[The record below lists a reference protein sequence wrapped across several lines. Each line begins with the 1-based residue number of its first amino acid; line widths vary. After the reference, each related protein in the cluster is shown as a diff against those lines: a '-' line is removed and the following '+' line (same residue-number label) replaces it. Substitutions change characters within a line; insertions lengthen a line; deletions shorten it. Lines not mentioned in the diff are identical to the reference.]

1 LCNTQKAFFI
11 KKIMT
16 INGKI
21 YNNILLVFA
30 LESEA
35 GNEFENYNKVFV
47 GIGKVKAT
55 YHLTKAIQKANP
67 DLIINLGT
75 AGSTT
80 FDRGSVVNCHR
91 FIQRDM
97 DVRALGFQKFETP
110 FSDESIVLEYG
121 LKIENLPNGIC
132 GSGDQFEM
140 EHINP
145 EYNVNDME
153 AFALAKVAEQEGID
167 FLCLKYISDGAD
179 GNAADDWTEE
189 VKKASVALRR
199 EWIAFK

>member
-1 LCNTQKAFFI
+1 
-11 KKIMT
+11 MR

-35 GNEFENYNKVFV
+35 GKEFENFEKVFV
-47 GIGKVKAT
+47 GIGKIKAT
-55 YHLTKAIQKANP
+55 YNLTKTIQKFNP

-80 FDRGSVVNCHR
+80 FDRGSIVNCNR

-97 DVRALGFQKFETP
+97 DVQALGFQKFETP
-110 FSDESIVLEYG
+110 FSDEPVLLEYG
-121 LKIENLPNGIC
+121 LKLENFPNGIC
-132 GSGDQFEM
+132 GSGDQFEI

-145 EYNVNDME
+145 EYNVIDME
-153 AFALAKVAEQEGID
+153 AFAVAKVAEQEGID

-179 GNAADDWTEE
+179 GNAADDWTVE
-189 VKKASVALRR
+189 VKKASIALRR
-199 EWIAFK
+199 ELDKL

>member
-1 LCNTQKAFFI
+1 
-11 KKIMT
+11 ME

-21 YNNILLVFA
+21 YKNILLVFA

-35 GNEFENYNKVFV
+35 GKEFENFNKVFV
-47 GIGKVKAT
+47 GIGKIKAT
-55 YHLTKAIQKANP
+55 YNLTKAIQKSVP

-75 AGSTT
+75 AGSTA
-80 FDRGSVVNCHR
+80 FDRGNVVNCNR

-110 FSDESIVLEYG
+110 FSDEPVLLEYG

-132 GSGDQFEM
+132 GSGDQFEI
-140 EHINP
+140 EHINR
-145 EYNVNDME
+145 EYNVIDME
-153 AFALAKVAEQEGID
+153 AFALAKVAEQEEID

-179 GNAADDWTEE
+179 GNAADDWTIE
-189 VKKASVALRR
+189 VQKASVSLRR
-199 EWIAFK
+199 ELDKL

>member
-1 LCNTQKAFFI
+1 
-11 KKIMT
+11 MT

>member
-1 LCNTQKAFFI
+1 
-11 KKIMT
+11 MT
-16 INGKI
+16 INGKS
-21 YNNILLVFA
+21 YSNILLVFA

-47 GIGKVKAT
+47 GIGKVKST
-55 YHLTKAIQKANP
+55 YHLTKAIQKVKP

-75 AGSTT
+75 AGSTE

-110 FSDESIVLEYG
+110 FSDESIILEYG
-121 LKIENLPNGIC
+121 LNVENIPNGIC
-132 GSGDQFEM
+132 GSGDQFEI
-140 EHINP
+140 EHINS
-145 EYNVNDME
+145 EYNVIDME

-189 VKKASVALRR
+189 VKKASVALKR
-199 EWIAFK
+199 ELDKL

>member
-1 LCNTQKAFFI
+1 VQKAFFI
-11 KKIMT
+11 KNMR

-35 GNEFENYNKVFV
+35 GKEFDNFNKVFV

-55 YHLTKAIQKANP
+55 YNLTKAIQKSNP

-80 FDRGSVVNCHR
+80 FDRGSVVNCNQ

-110 FSDESIVLEYG
+110 FSDEPILLEYG
-121 LKIENLPNGIC
+121 SNIENLPNGIC
-132 GSGDQFEM
+132 GSGDQFEI

-145 EYNVNDME
+145 EYNVIDME
-153 AFALAKVAEQEGID
+153 AFALAKVAELEGID
-167 FLCLKYISDGAD
+167 FLCLKYISDDAD
-179 GNAADDWTEE
+179 GNAADDWTVE
-189 VKKASVALRR
+189 VKKASIALKS
-199 EWIAFK
+199 ELDKL

>member
-1 LCNTQKAFFI
+1 MN
-11 KKIMT
+11 
-16 INGKI
+16 INGKN

-35 GNEFENYNKVFV
+35 GSEFENYNKVFV

-55 YHLTKAIQKANP
+55 YNLTKTIQNINP

-80 FDRGSVVNCHR
+80 FDRGRVVNCQR

-110 FSDESIVLEYG
+110 FSDESIILEYG
-121 LKIENLPNGIC
+121 LNIENLPNGIC

-145 EYNVNDME
+145 EYNVIDME
-153 AFALAKVAEQEGID
+153 GFALAKVAEQEKID

-189 VKKASVALRR
+189 VKRASVALRR
-199 EWIAFK
+199 EVDKI

>member
-1 LCNTQKAFFI
+1 
-11 KKIMT
+11 MR

-35 GNEFENYNKVFV
+35 RKEFENFEKVFV
-47 GIGKVKAT
+47 GIGKIKAT
-55 YHLTKAIQKANP
+55 YNLTKAILKTNP

-80 FDRGSVVNCHR
+80 FDRGSVVNCNR

-110 FSDESIVLEYG
+110 FSDETIILNYG
-121 LKIENLPNGIC
+121 LNIGNLPNGIC
-132 GSGDQFEM
+132 GSGDQFEI
-140 EHINP
+140 EHNNP
-145 EYNVNDME
+145 EYNVIDME
-153 AFALAKVAEQEGID
+153 AFALAKVAELEGID

-179 GNAADDWTEE
+179 GNAADDWTIE
-189 VKKASVALRR
+189 VKKASIALR
-199 EWIAFK
+199 IKLDKL

>member
-1 LCNTQKAFFI
+1 
-11 KKIMT
+11 MR

-21 YNNILLVFA
+21 YSNILLVFA

-35 GNEFENYNKVFV
+35 GKEFENFNKLFV

-55 YHLTKAIQKANP
+55 YNLTKEIQKSNP

-80 FDRGSVVNCHR
+80 FDRGSIVNCHR

-110 FSDESIVLEYG
+110 FSEEPILLEYG
-121 LKIENLPNGIC
+121 LNIKNLPNGIC
-132 GSGDQFEM
+132 GSGDQFEI

-145 EYNVNDME
+145 EYNVIDME

-179 GNAADDWTEE
+179 GNAADDWTIE
-189 VKKASVALRR
+189 VKKASIALRR
-199 EWIAFK
+199 ELDKLK

>member
-1 LCNTQKAFFI
+1 MK
-11 KKIMT
+11 
-16 INGKI
+16 INGKH
-21 YNNILLVFA
+21 YNNILLIFA

-35 GNEFENYNKVFV
+35 GKEFENYNKVFV

-55 YHLTKAIQKANP
+55 YNLTKAIQKFNP

-80 FDRGSVVNCHR
+80 FDRGSVVNCSR

-110 FSDESIVLEYG
+110 LSGEPVLLEYG
-121 LKIENLPNGIC
+121 LNVENLPNGIC

-145 EYNVNDME
+145 EYNVIDME
-153 AFALAKVAEQEGID
+153 AFALAKVAEYEKID

-179 GNAADDWTEE
+179 GNAADDWKQE
-189 VKKASVALRR
+189 VKKASITLRR
-199 EWIAFK
+199 ELDKL

>member
-1 LCNTQKAFFI
+1 MEK
-11 KKIMT
+11 

-35 GNEFENYNKVFV
+35 GKEFENFNKVFV

-55 YHLTKAIQKANP
+55 YNLTKEIEKSNP

-80 FDRGSVVNCHR
+80 FDRGSIVNCHR

-110 FSDESIVLEYG
+110 FSDEPILLEYG
-121 LKIENLPNGIC
+121 LNIENLPNGIC
-132 GSGDQFEM
+132 GSGDQFEI

-145 EYNVNDME
+145 EYNVIDME
-153 AFALAKVAEQEGID
+153 AFALSKVAEQEGID

-179 GNAADDWTEE
+179 GNAADDWTIE

-199 EWIAFK
+199 ELDNLK

>member
-1 LCNTQKAFFI
+1 
-11 KKIMT
+11 MT
-16 INGKI
+16 INEKK

-35 GNEFENYNKVFV
+35 GKEFENYNKVFV

-55 YHLTKAIQKANP
+55 YNLTKAIHENNP

-80 FDRGSVVNCHR
+80 FDRGSVVNCSR

-110 FSDESIVLEYG
+110 FS
-121 LKIENLPNGIC
+121 
-132 GSGDQFEM
+132 
-140 EHINP
+140 
-145 EYNVNDME
+145 
-153 AFALAKVAEQEGID
+153 
-167 FLCLKYISDGAD
+167 
-179 GNAADDWTEE
+179 
-189 VKKASVALRR
+189 R
-199 EWIAFK
+199 

>member
-1 LCNTQKAFFI
+1 
-11 KKIMT
+11 MT
-16 INGKI
+16 INGKL
-21 YNNILLVFA
+21 YSNILLVFA

-55 YHLTKAIQKANP
+55 YNLTKAIQKVNP

-80 FDRGSVVNCHR
+80 FDRGSVVNCSR

-97 DVRALGFQKFETP
+97 DVRALGFKKFETP
-110 FSDESIVLEYG
+110 FSDEPILLEYG
-121 LKIENLPNGIC
+121 IKTSHLPNGIC

-140 EHINP
+140 EHNNP
-145 EYNVNDME
+145 EYNVIDME
-153 AFALAKVAEQEGID
+153 AFALARVAEYEGID

-179 GNAADDWTEE
+179 GNAADDWTQE
-189 VKKASVALRR
+189 VRKASVALRR
-199 EWIAFK
+199 ELDNI

>member
-1 LCNTQKAFFI
+1 
-11 KKIMT
+11 MT
-16 INGKI
+16 INGKN

-35 GNEFENYNKVFV
+35 GNEFENYKKVFV

-55 YHLTKAIQKANP
+55 YNLTKAIQEVKP

-75 AGSTT
+75 AGSTI
-80 FDRGSVVNCHR
+80 FNRGSVVNCSR

-97 DVRALGFQKFETP
+97 DVRALGFKKFETP
-110 FSDESIVLEYG
+110 FSDEPVILEYG
-121 LKIENLPNGIC
+121 LKIENFPNGIC

-145 EYNVNDME
+145 EYNVIDME
-153 AFALAKVAEQEGID
+153 AFALAKVAEYENID

-179 GNAADDWTEE
+179 GNAADDWTQE
-189 VKKASVALRR
+189 VKKASIALRR
-199 EWIAFK
+199 ELDNL